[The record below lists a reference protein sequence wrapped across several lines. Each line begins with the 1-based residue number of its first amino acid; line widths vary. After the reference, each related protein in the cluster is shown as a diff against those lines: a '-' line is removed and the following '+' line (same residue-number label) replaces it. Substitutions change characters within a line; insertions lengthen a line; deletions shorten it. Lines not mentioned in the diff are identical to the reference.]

1 MQEARADFETK
12 SKVLRDK
19 LEMERK
25 AEILQLE
32 KHKTAHTARV
42 TRDHEKALHE
52 IRDYF
57 VDVTGNILEK
67 LKDLKAT
74 VSRVD
79 HVRLYL
85 AKGSL
90 PPGHMEAGGGAVE
103 T

>member
-1 MQEARADFETK
+1 MTPLGRSIFGYLSFSSYSETIMHAM
-12 SKVLRDK
+12 KV
-19 LEMERK
+19 
-25 AEILQLE
+25 
-32 KHKTAHTARV
+32 TAHTARV

-90 PPGHMEAGGGAVE
+90 PPGHMEAGGGAAE